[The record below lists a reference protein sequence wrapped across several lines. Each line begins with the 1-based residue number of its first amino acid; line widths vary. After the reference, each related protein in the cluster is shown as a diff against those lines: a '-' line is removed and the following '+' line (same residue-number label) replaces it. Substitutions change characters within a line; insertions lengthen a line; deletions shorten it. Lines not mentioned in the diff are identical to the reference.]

1 MLPNASDWTQFY
13 EQVKRKTGLDLTL
26 YKPQQLQRRI
36 LAMAELRDTN
46 NLADFWQSLAKDPQ
60 GVAWFLDKLAINTS
74 ELYRNPEKW
83 VEMREKILPELLK
96 GKRSIKAWSAGC
108 SIGAEAYT
116 LASILESKFPGNHS
130 ILCSDIDQAA
140 MDQAKSGLYSTGEMK
155 CVPPDIVANYFE
167 KSGEKFQ
174 VKQNLRK
181 YVKFQTQNLLK
192 DKFDS
197 GFDLIMCRNVV
208 IYFTDEA
215 KAELYQRFCDA
226 LAPNGILF
234 VGCTER
240 IFNAQNLG
248 YNSILPFYY
257 QKSISGE
264 TKWRNAS

>member
-1 MLPNASDWTQFY
+1 MLPKTSDWDKFY
-13 EQVKRKTGLDLTL
+13 EQVKRKSGLDLTL
-26 YKPQQLQRRI
+26 YKPHQLQRRI
-36 LAMAELRDTN
+36 LAMVEQRNTKDLTEFWQ
-46 NLADFWQSLAKDPQ
+46 NLATDPQ
-60 GVAWFLDKLAINTS
+60 GIAWFLDKLAINTS

-83 VEMREKILPELLK
+83 VEMRERILPDLLK
-96 GKRSIKAWSAGC
+96 DRKSIKAWSAGC

-116 LASILESKFPGNHS
+116 LASILDSKFPGNHT

-140 MDQAKSGLYSTGEMK
+140 MDQAKAGSYSVGEMK
-155 CVPPDIVANYFE
+155 CVPPDVAATYFDRVGDRFVA
-167 KSGEKFQ
+167 KS
-174 VKQNLRK
+174 NLKK
-181 YVKFQTQNLLK
+181 YVRFQTQNLLK
-192 DKFDS
+192 DRFDT

-215 KAELYQRFCDA
+215 KATLYQRFFES
-226 LAPNGILF
+226 LSPGGILF